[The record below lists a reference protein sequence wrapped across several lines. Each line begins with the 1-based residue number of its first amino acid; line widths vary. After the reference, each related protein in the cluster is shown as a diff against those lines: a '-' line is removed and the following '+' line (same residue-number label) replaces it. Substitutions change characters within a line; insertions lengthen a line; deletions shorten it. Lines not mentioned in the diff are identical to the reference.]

1 MLASDDA
8 NVVGFDTLATFAEF
22 ELDLLAGEEGTT
34 TGAFNV
40 GEVDEDIFAIFAGEE
55 PVSLFVIEELH
66 GSDWH

>member
-1 MLASDDA
+1 MSSSDDA
-8 NVVGFDTLATFAEF
+8 NVVGFDALAAFAEF

-34 TGAFNV
+34 TGAFDV
-40 GEVDEDIFAIFAGEE
+40 GEVDEDVFSIFAGEE